1 MPQASVRVAPSRDVV
16 EGASERI
23 LTSLSTIA
31 RATNQVRLHERL
43 LAAAGVRL
51 DRAGA
56 TLLTKLA
63 LSDPEAL
70 RVTELAERLG
80 VDTPTVTRKV
90 QQLERLGFVVR
101 TEDPADRRAHRIA
114 LTVSGRRSLKRLT
127 VARREWLDGLL
138 RGWSD
143 PELEKFAVLLGRFT
157 ERLHEELEGGRGN

>member
-1 MPQASVRVAPSRDVV
+1 MDAAREQ
-16 EGASERI
+16 I

-43 LAAAGVRL
+43 LASAGVRL

-101 TEDPADRRAHRIA
+101 AEDPVDRRAHRIA
-114 LTVSGRRSLKRLT
+114 LTASGRRSLKRLHA
-127 VARREWLDGLL
+127 ARRAWLDGLL
-138 RGWSD
+138 HGWSE
-143 PELEKFAVLLGRFT
+143 PQLEQFANLLGRFT
-157 ERLHEELEGGRGN
+157 EGLHEELDGSRGN